1 MLICVKRIYNFLL
14 IHASFVMLSH
24 VFNIILHH
32 FYAFCRTNLLTR
44 CLVPVSCFC
53 CFCISENLLLKIF
66 SELDEN
72 LRRIFIRRKAP
83 GDQRATWGGAL
94 AGQGR
99 PSVMA
104 LGQPAGGTCPCPV
117 GTPSAPSDAYKI
129 TLTLKTSGR
138 ILFST
143 EDIPTRRHLKP

>member
-1 MLICVKRIYNFLL
+1 MIRVKRIYNFLL

-24 VFNIILHH
+24 VSTIILHH

-53 CFCISENLLLKIF
+53 CFCISENLLLEIF

-83 GDQRATWGGAL
+83 GDQRATWGATHRPGA
-94 AGQGR
+94 ASGRGPTWTRGWGR
-99 PSVMA
+99 P
-104 LGQPAGGTCPCPV
+104 CPLC
-117 GTPSAPSDAYKI
+117 TLLAPSDAYNI
-129 TLTLKTSGR
+129 TLNL
-138 ILFST
+138 
-143 EDIPTRRHLKP
+143 